1 MENILT
7 KTTALA
13 MYITAGYIDE
23 GDLALDATC
32 GNGRDTLSLA
42 LAAGA
47 EGHVL
52 AIDLQPAAVEMTK
65 KLLEIHQINNVTV
78 CQENFVHLRELAN
91 ALFPGKKPAA
101 VIFNLG
107 YLPGGNK
114 SFTTKKEDTLQAVD
128 AALDLIKVGGV
139 VTVVLYSGHEE
150 GAREKAAL
158 LQMAEKLPAS
168 QYHVAYTSLLNQK
181 TAPPEVLFITKKK

>member
-1 MENILT
+1 M
-7 KTTALA
+7 
-13 MYITAGYIDE
+13 
-23 GDLALDATC
+23 
-32 GNGRDTLSLA
+32 
-42 LAAGA
+42 
-47 EGHVL
+47 
-52 AIDLQPAAVEMTK
+52 
-65 KLLEIHQINNVTV
+65 

-101 VIFNLG
+101 IIFNLG

-114 SFTTKKEDTLQAVD
+114 SFTTKKKDTLQAVD

-150 GAREKAAL
+150 GAKEKAAL